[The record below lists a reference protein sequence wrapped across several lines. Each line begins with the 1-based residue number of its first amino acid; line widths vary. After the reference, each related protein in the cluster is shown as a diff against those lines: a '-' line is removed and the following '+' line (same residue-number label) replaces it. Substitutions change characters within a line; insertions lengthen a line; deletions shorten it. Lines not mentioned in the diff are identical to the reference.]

1 MKVNAKSLAAI
12 KPKNLKQLDKKEKLE
27 KALNH
32 ARQLARNTESTMA
45 TIKGLDNQEQDL
57 CDVKDI
63 YLQRSE
69 NGNKTI
75 EANLGDGG
83 WVDIQEREGDR
94 TDRLTIR
101 EQGDYRVITSSCDE
115 IYSLRELDVR
125 SYSATEITYKPGE
138 ADPTF
143 KIRHYNSKP
152 VHLAASGL
160 RTLARTVGGFIGP
173 IFEKLGSIRIKFEMS
188 PQDRMKAQ
196 GVRDTIVSK

>member
-1 MKVNAKSLAAI
+1 
-12 KPKNLKQLDKKEKLE
+12 
-27 KALNH
+27 
-32 ARQLARNTESTMA
+32 MA

-69 NGNKTI
+69 DGKKTI

-94 TDRLTIR
+94 TDRITIR
-101 EQGDYRVITSSCDE
+101 EQGDYRVITSSRDE

-138 ADPTF
+138 AAPTF

-152 VHLAASGL
+152 FHLAASGL
-160 RTLARTVGGFIGP
+160 RTLARTVGGFVGP
-173 IFEKLGSIRIKFEMS
+173 IFEKLGSVRIKFEMS
-188 PQDRMKAQ
+188 PHDQMK
-196 GVRDTIVSK
+196 